1 MLNFRQTLREVV
13 FISQLTGV
21 AKKKLRI
28 ILSVVL
34 SNLTVLSDI
43 LIILYFANI
52 LSDESAEYDF
62 LNRILDNIGFLP
74 LVVVFRFIFIYI
86 EQANIV
92 SLKLQVEK
100 NLKSYLIKEVYK
112 KGNYS
117 IADAN
122 YYIGTLSGHI
132 GYFYQGL
139 TSLLNSFIQV
149 IVYSSFLIYTDINT
163 ISIFALGIGV
173 LFIPTRYLLKL
184 GRKYMHEAY
193 INGRKAS
200 REIERVVQNI
210 FLIKILDTIKFEMDN
225 FNQTTERVRT
235 ANYKNQIYGTL
246 NSLTPNFLT
255 IFTVSIL
262 IVFFDILKSLTLE
275 FLGVTLRLVQ
285 TIGTFNKS
293 LNMIINSHVHL
304 NSFMNLEENKLTI
317 DKEYFK
323 IEPKMANAIEIKD
336 LSFKYFNSDE
346 YIFENFSLSI
356 EKNKHTV
363 ITGPNGSGKST
374 LLGLIAKVFYPQV
387 GNISSFTDKVGYVG
401 VTPLILNG
409 SLRDNFLYGNKEIKS
424 DEELITLMNTFQ
436 LFNNGNTDLDYKV
449 DNKSL
454 SSGQMQKVAFIRSL
468 VADVELLLLDESTS
482 NLDLDSRKLIF
493 DILQNRGITII
504 NSTHSHEDFSY
515 DKHLRIYLKEN
526 KRLIL
531 EN

>member
-1 MLNFRQTLREVV
+1 MLNFRKTLREVIY
-13 FISQLTGV
+13 ISQLTGV

-262 IVFFDILKSLTLE
+262 IVFFDIQIK
-275 FLGVTLRLVQ
+275 FVR
-285 TIGTFNKS
+285 I
-293 LNMIINSHVHL
+293 
-304 NSFMNLEENKLTI
+304 KL
-317 DKEYFK
+317 
-323 IEPKMANAIEIKD
+323 
-336 LSFKYFNSDE
+336 FKYF
-346 YIFENFSLSI
+346 Y
-356 EKNKHTV
+356 
-363 ITGPNGSGKST
+363 
-374 LLGLIAKVFYPQV
+374 
-387 GNISSFTDKVGYVG
+387 
-401 VTPLILNG
+401 
-409 SLRDNFLYGNKEIKS
+409 
-424 DEELITLMNTFQ
+424 
-436 LFNNGNTDLDYKV
+436 
-449 DNKSL
+449 
-454 SSGQMQKVAFIRSL
+454 
-468 VADVELLLLDESTS
+468 
-482 NLDLDSRKLIF
+482 
-493 DILQNRGITII
+493 
-504 NSTHSHEDFSY
+504 
-515 DKHLRIYLKEN
+515 
-526 KRLIL
+526 
-531 EN
+531 

>member
-1 MLNFRQTLREVV
+1 MENFRKAFREVIY
-13 FISQLTGV
+13 ISRLTGV
-21 AKKKLRI
+21 TKKKLRVVF
-28 ILSVVL
+28 SVIL

-43 LIILYFANI
+43 LIILYFAKI
-52 LSDESAEYDF
+52 LSGENSEYNF
-62 LNRILDNIGFLP
+62 LNYVLENNKLLPVIVIL
-74 LVVVFRFIFIYI
+74 RFAFIYI

-100 NLKSYLIKEVYK
+100 NLKLYLIAEVYK

-139 TSLLNSFIQV
+139 TSLLNSSIQV
-149 IVYSSFLIYTDINT
+149 IVYSSFLIFTDINT
-163 ISIFALGIGV
+163 ISIFGLGIAV
-173 LFIPTRYLLKL
+173 LFIPTRFLLKL

-193 INGRKAS
+193 VNGRKAS

-210 FLIKILDTIKFEMDN
+210 FLIKILDTIKFELEN
-225 FNQTTERVRT
+225 FSQTTEKVKN

-262 IVFFDILKSLTLE
+262 IVVFDILKSLTLE

-304 NSFMNLEENKLTI
+304 SSFMNLENNKLII
-317 DKEYFK
+317 DSKYFQVQKDANYGIK
-323 IEPKMANAIEIKD
+323 IENLK
-336 LSFKYFNSDE
+336 FKYFNAED
-346 YIFENFSLSI
+346 YIFDNLNLEI
-356 EKNKHTV
+356 ERNKHTV

-374 LLGLIAKVFYPQV
+374 LLGLISKVFYPEE
-387 GNISSFTDKVGYVG
+387 GSISSFTDKVGYVG

-409 SLRDNFLYGNKEIKS
+409 SLRDNFLYGNKLKKS
-424 DEELITLMNTFQ
+424 DDELIEYMNTFE
-436 LFNNGNTDLDYKV
+436 LFGNSEENLEYIV
-449 DNKSL
+449 NNKSL
-454 SSGQMQKVAFIRSL
+454 SSGQMQKVAFIRCL
-468 VADVELLLLDESTS
+468 LADVELLLLDESTS
-482 NLDLDSRKLIF
+482 NLDVSSRKLIF
-493 DILQNRGITII
+493 NILKDRDITII

-515 DKHLRIYLKEN
+515 DNHLKI
-526 KRLIL
+526 IL
-531 EN
+531 EENQRKILTN